1 MDFMCLNGDGHMSHT
16 PIVFFNDCCTPL
28 LRNPQESLDEPWSAQ
43 KMVGFV
49 ALCAACWC
57 LSLIP
62 EEVLGPNW
70 GKEFLKNDQTYTCA
84 SAEILL
90 HRATARIRWH
100 VFPSNFDVVYVADVF
115 RKVPGDLQNFCMGQF
130 WKCEHHS
137 EMMCAIWIWQVS
149 VWCEHHR
156 PLRAKKTH
164 GAGTNL
170 RSSDAMSWRQQ
181 SILTFRTFWRISQT
195 PTEKRGETIN
205 S

>member
-1 MDFMCLNGDGHMSHT
+1 
-16 PIVFFNDCCTPL
+16 
-28 LRNPQESLDEPWSAQ
+28 
-43 KMVGFV
+43 
-49 ALCAACWC
+49 
-57 LSLIP
+57 
-62 EEVLGPNW
+62 
-70 GKEFLKNDQTYTCA
+70 
-84 SAEILL
+84 
-90 HRATARIRWH
+90 
-100 VFPSNFDVVYVADVF
+100 VVYVADVF